1 MIEEGINQIDLHLFS
16 SIFPIQDVN
25 ARLHKLFHEG
35 GFFRLCEVH
44 LCLRRLNKQT
54 LSTAEIQ
61 MEVGV
66 PTWNTGSRSYTFQI
80 LKCTTEFK
88 TDTVYYEAGASMP
101 APVPPAT
108 TLVQEKIVS
117 AFLEAT
123 RKYFTSPLTAE
134 KVLRHLRHSVQ
145 EGDLP
150 TSTGWY
156 DVVWAPAK
164 MIVKT
169 GEYELV
175 WRIASTTETNPMIPS
190 EFTESKTP
198 RPRSPDTPEQQEV
211 RSIQIHDSLIPV
223 GDLPLSD
230 LPPLPFST
238 EEELDPLKE
247 DSKRKIRE
255 ARLKAALARLKAQRM
270 EQSYYERYGQPPEE
284 SENSSETS
292 SDSEDFPF

>member
-1 MIEEGINQIDLHLFS
+1 
-16 SIFPIQDVN
+16 
-25 ARLHKLFHEG
+25 
-35 GFFRLCEVH
+35 
-44 LCLRRLNKQT
+44 
-54 LSTAEIQ
+54 

-66 PTWNTGSRSYTFQI
+66 PTWNTGSRSYSFQI
-80 LKCTTEFK
+80 LNCKAELK
-88 TDTVYYEAGASMP
+88 TNSIYYEAGAAMP
-101 APVPPAT
+101 APAPPAT
-108 TLVQEKIVS
+108 ALVQEKIVN

-123 RKYFTSPLTAE
+123 RKYFTSPLTLD

-150 TSTGWY
+150 TSSGWY
-156 DVVWAPAK
+156 DVVWVPTK

-175 WRIASTTETNPMIPS
+175 WRILTTTETCPVIPS
-190 EFTESKTP
+190 DFTESQTP
-198 RPRSPDTPEQQEV
+198 RAKSPDAPEQHEI

-238 EEELDPLKE
+238 EEEVDPVKE
-247 DSKRKIRE
+247 ESKRKIRE
-255 ARLKAALARLKAQRM
+255 ARLKVALARLKAQRM